1 MKRINS
7 MVNVLLSFS
16 LFPFGLSQSSDNFKK
31 KLSKYQNTN
40 QEADKANL
48 YTDWQ
53 AVGCDIA
60 HMIEKGKNEQ

>member
-16 LFPFGLSQSSDNFKK
+16 LFPFSLTNSTDDFRK

-40 QEADKANL
+40 QQTDEVNISN
-48 YTDWQ
+48 DWQ
-53 AVGCDIA
+53 SVGIDISQAV
-60 HMIEKGKNEQ
+60 EKGKNG